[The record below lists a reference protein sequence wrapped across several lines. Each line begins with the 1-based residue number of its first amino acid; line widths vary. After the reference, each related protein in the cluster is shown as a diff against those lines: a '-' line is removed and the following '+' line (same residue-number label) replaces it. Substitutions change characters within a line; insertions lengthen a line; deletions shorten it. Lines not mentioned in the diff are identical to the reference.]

1 MGVAGVAYATILS
14 QGISALLVL
23 VVLLRSD
30 NCCRV
35 QAKKLRMHWDVL
47 KKIVKVGIPAAIQMA
62 ITAFSNVFVQSY
74 INYFGADCMGGW
86 TAYTKIDAFLFL
98 PMQSVASGATT
109 FVGQN
114 LGTNDVVRARK
125 GVRAAMIIAMSC
137 NLLLTIPVMIFAPQM
152 VRFFNDTPEVVRYGT
167 LFLRLIS
174 PFYVFCCA
182 NQVLSGSL
190 RGAGDSKT
198 PMYIMLASFVLFRQA
213 YLFLVTR
220 FVSNTILPVALSY
233 PAGWLVCTVVTSLYY
248 RFAHWE
254 KHRLIDE

>member
-1 MGVAGVAYATILS
+1 
-14 QGISALLVL
+14 
-23 VVLLRSD
+23 
-30 NCCRV
+30 
-35 QAKKLRMHWDVL
+35 
-47 KKIVKVGIPAAIQMA
+47 
-62 ITAFSNVFVQSY
+62 
-74 INYFGADCMGGW
+74 
-86 TAYTKIDAFLFL
+86 
-98 PMQSVASGATT
+98 
-109 FVGQN
+109 
-114 LGTNDVVRARK
+114 
-125 GVRAAMIIAMSC
+125 
-137 NLLLTIPVMIFAPQM
+137 MIFAPQM

-254 KHRLIDE
+254 KHRLVE